1 MIALEWTSC
10 YGVGIGAEVNRQ
22 PIIIVDADGII
33 AQTDPKDPHHKK
45 AQEISQKLVHMSAQ
59 VLYPVTAIAEAN
71 AHMQRVLNSTAS
83 AYGIAVFFGSQETE
97 VVGVSKQTLIDALD
111 YFSPTT
117 SKKNTLFDSIIAAVA
132 QEYKADAIFS
142 FDKFYKKQGFLLASE
157 L

>member
-1 MIALEWTSC
+1 M
-10 YGVGIGAEVNRQ
+10 NRQ
-22 PIIIVDADGII
+22 PVIIVDADGII

-45 AQEISQKLVHMSAQ
+45 AQEISQKLVDMSAQ

-71 AHMQRVLNSTAS
+71 AHTQRVLNSRAS
-83 AYGIAVFFGSQETE
+83 AYGTAVFFGSQETE

-117 SKKNTLFDSIIAAVA
+117 SKKNTLFDCIVCSVA
-132 QEYKADAIFS
+132 ENYKADAIFS
-142 FDKFYKKQGFLLASE
+142 FDKFYKKKGFKLAFE

>member
-1 MIALEWTSC
+1 M
-10 YGVGIGAEVNRQ
+10 NRQ
-22 PIIIVDADGII
+22 PIVIVDADGII

-45 AQEISQKLVHMSAQ
+45 AQEISQKLIQMSAQ

-71 AHMQRVLNSTAS
+71 AHTQRVLNSTAS
-83 AYGIAVFFGSQETE
+83 AYVTAVFFSSQETE
-97 VVGVSKQTLIDALD
+97 VVGVNKQTLIDALV

-132 QEYKADAIFS
+132 RGYKADAIFS
-142 FDKFYKKQGFLLASE
+142 FDKFYKKQGFKLASE